1 MRGQTADF
9 QADST
14 VVVTGQSV
22 PTGSVTSVNSWKNG
36 ARVIFAC
43 KSVDLD
49 GQEVTIPH
57 YISAPR
63 VKGDTSVLTPVTS
76 FSVLVVSNT
85 KTKTMIDV
93 TKGVTG
99 RFEFTQGQTKCE
111 VSYDTFSGGVND
123 QWKAE
128 SDAIK
133 LN

>member
-1 MRGQTADF
+1 LRGQTADF

-14 VVVTGQSV
+14 VDVTGQSI
-22 PTGSVTSVNSWKNG
+22 PTGSITSNNNWKNG

-49 GQEVTIPH
+49 GNEVTIPH

-63 VKGDTSVLTPVTS
+63 VIGDSSVLTPVTS

-99 RFEFTQGQTKCE
+99 RFEFTQGQINCE
-111 VSYDTFSGGVND
+111 VSYDTFSGSVQD
-123 QWKAE
+123 QWKAV